1 MVEEATIPE
10 TPATPKDL
18 FYRVTNVRNSL
29 CSGMLVVESW
39 QQAKTWAA
47 GKSEAELEVLAA
59 SSPESKVPLGYK
71 LVVGEDLYGQSIY
84 ERVRR

>member
-1 MVEEATIPE
+1 MVEETTTPE

-39 QQAKTWAA
+39 EQAKTWAA
-47 GKSEAELEVLAA
+47 GKSEADLDVLAA
-59 SSPESKVPLGYK
+59 SSPESKIPLGYK
-71 LVVGEDLYGQSIY
+71 LVVGENLYGQPIY
-84 ERVRR
+84 ERVKR